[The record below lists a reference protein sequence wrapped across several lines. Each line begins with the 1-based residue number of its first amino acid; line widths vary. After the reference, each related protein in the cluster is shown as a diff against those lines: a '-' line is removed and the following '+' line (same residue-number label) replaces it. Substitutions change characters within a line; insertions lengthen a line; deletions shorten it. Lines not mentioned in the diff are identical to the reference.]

1 MHKYTGKLMIGLITV
16 LLIFIGLNQN
26 ISAQDQNLADM
37 IEVRTTDSSN
47 DADAEQM
54 IERLNNVDSRILYET
69 NRSGVSIIL
78 MDVPLTDL
86 PEFQHLSG
94 TVPRGWEQSGSTW
107 DDVPGAGGFTTAARM
122 GYSDA
127 GNGHSTINLE
137 LHEYAHA
144 VDSYTAGFTF
154 SSTSEFNEIM
164 AAEKN
169 ALFGDHQVSEYFDV
183 PSEYFAE
190 VFAMYYLDGKERDK
204 LQSRAPRTYEYIDT
218 LHNRIVT
225 FGEITGNTMTIHW
238 DAHENAESY
247 NVYQDGELVD
257 NVSETEYEATDLE
270 TNTNYEFY
278 VEPLNDDGDA
288 LFTSFFRHAST
299 SAEPDDSAEEKEA
312 PDVDDSKLEEAISQA
327 EEVPEAERSDDLA
340 NALSE
345 AQEMLSESD
354 EGNVEE
360 QSSIDEAAETL
371 LTAIGENSMDEE
383 ERPEQDALESSDEE
397 QTEAEASSEESES
410 GEDAVSEEETPE
422 NSASEDETSGEETV
436 SEGDQSSE
444 TNPEEGASKEDESSD
459 EKSETEEAS
468 QVETDEESEAV
479 ANPIFDGNHFIFIVA
494 VMLLILAAASA
505 VLIKVLR
512 K

>member
-1 MHKYTGKLMIGLITV
+1 MHKYTGKLMTGLIIG

-37 IEVRTTDSSN
+37 IEVRTTDDSN
-47 DADAEQM
+47 DAEARQM

-94 TVPRGWEQSGSTW
+94 TVPRGWEQSASTW
-107 DDVPGAGGFTTAARM
+107 DDVPGAGGFTTAARI
-122 GYSDA
+122 GYSDP

-154 SSTSEFNEIM
+154 SSTSEFNELM
-164 AAEKN
+164 AAEKD
-169 ALFGDHQVSEYFDV
+169 ALFGDHEVPQYFDV

-190 VFAMYYLDGKERDK
+190 VFAMYYLGGEERDK
-204 LQSRAPRTYEYIDT
+204 LQSRAPQTYDYIDT
-218 LHNRIVT
+218 LHNRIVS

-238 DAHENAESY
+238 DAHDNAESY
-247 NVYQDGELVD
+247 NIYQNGELVD
-257 NVSETEYEATDLE
+257 NVSESEYEATDLE

-278 VEPLNDDGDA
+278 VEPLNADGDA
-288 LFTSFFRHAST
+288 LFTSFFRYAAT
-299 SAEPDDSAEEKEA
+299 SAEPDDSEEEEEA
-312 PDVDDSKLEEAISQA
+312 PDIDVSKLEEAISQA
-327 EEVPEAERSDDLA
+327 EEIPEAERSDELNGALDDAQEL
-340 NALSE
+340 LSE
-345 AQEMLSESD
+345 TD

-360 QSSIDEAAETL
+360 QSSVDETAEAL
-371 LTAIGENSMDEE
+371 LTAIEEASMEE
-383 ERPEQDALESSDEE
+383 AERPEEDITDSTEEEQSESEDSTEETSTEDENAEDEVSEE
-397 QTEAEASSEESES
+397 QTGGETAEETQSEESSSEGDNTAEEGSSEESET
-410 GEDAVSEEETPE
+410 GET
-422 NSASEDETSGEETV
+422 
-436 SEGDQSSE
+436 
-444 TNPEEGASKEDESSD
+444 
-459 EKSETEEAS
+459 S
-468 QVETDEESEAV
+468 QVETDEESETA
-479 ANPIFDGNHFIFIVA
+479 ASPAFDSNYIIFIAA
-494 VMLLILAAASA
+494 VILLILAVASA

>member
-1 MHKYTGKLMIGLITV
+1 MYKYTVKLMIGLITG

-26 ISAQDQNLADM
+26 ITAQDQNLADM
-37 IEVRTTDSSN
+37 TEVRTTDSSN
-47 DADAEQM
+47 NAEAEQM

-107 DDVPGAGGFTTAARM
+107 DDVPGAGGFTTAARI
-122 GYSDA
+122 GYSNA

-154 SSTSEFNEIM
+154 SSTSEFSSLM
-164 AAEKN
+164 ASEKN
-169 ALFGDHQVSEYFDV
+169 ALFGDHQVSQYFDV

-190 VFAMYYLDGKERDK
+190 VFAMYYLGGEERNK
-204 LQSRAPRTYEYIDT
+204 LQSRAPQTYEYIET
-218 LHNRIVT
+218 LHNRIVS

-238 DAHENAESY
+238 DEHEDAESY
-247 NVYQDGELVD
+247 NVYQNGELVD
-257 NVSETEYEATDLE
+257 NVSEAEYKAKKLE

-278 VEPLNDDGDA
+278 VEPLNANDDA
-288 LFTSFFRHAST
+288 LFTSFFRHATT
-299 SAEPDDSAEEKEA
+299 SAESDDSAEEA

-327 EEVPEAERSDDLA
+327 EEIPEAERSDDLVDK
-340 NALSE
+340 LEE
-345 AQEMLSESD
+345 AQKMLSEID
-354 EGNVEE
+354 EGNVEG
-360 QSSIDEAAETL
+360 QSSIDEATEAL
-371 LTAIGENSMDEE
+371 LTAIEQNSMDEE
-383 ERPEQDALESSDEE
+383 EKPEEDASESAGEE
-397 QTEAEASSEESES
+397 QSESEESPEETASEEESSSEEESVEEESSEEGTS
-410 GEDAVSEEETPE
+410 TERESEPEDASE
-422 NSASEDETSGEETV
+422 
-436 SEGDQSSE
+436 
-444 TNPEEGASKEDESSD
+444 
-459 EKSETEEAS
+459 
-468 QVETDEESEAV
+468 VETDEESQAV

-494 VMLLILAAASA
+494 VILLILAVASA
-505 VLIKVLR
+505 VLIRVLR

>member
-1 MHKYTGKLMIGLITV
+1 MHKYTGKLMIGLIAG
-16 LLIFIGLNQN
+16 LLIFIGLNQD
-26 ISAQDQNLADM
+26 ISAQDQNLTDM

-47 DADAEQM
+47 NAEAEQM

-107 DDVPGAGGFTTAARM
+107 DDVPGAGGFTTAARI
-122 GYSDA
+122 GYSNA

-154 SSTSEFNEIM
+154 SSTSEFSSLM
-164 AAEKN
+164 ASEKN
-169 ALFGDHQVSEYFDV
+169 ALFGDHQVSQYFDV

-190 VFAMYYLDGKERDK
+190 VFAMYYLGGEDRNK
-204 LQSRAPRTYEYIDT
+204 LQSRAPQTYEYIET
-218 LHNRIVT
+218 LHNRIVS

-238 DAHENAESY
+238 DAHEDAESY
-247 NVYQDGELVD
+247 NIYQNGELVD
-257 NVSETEYEATDLE
+257 NVSETEYTAEELE

-278 VEPLNDDGDA
+278 VEPLNADEDV
-288 LFTSFFRHAST
+288 LFTSFYRHATT
-299 SAEPDDSAEEKEA
+299 SAEPDDSAEEEES
-312 PDVDDSKLEEAISQA
+312 PDVDVSKLEEAISQT
-327 EEVPEAERSDDLA
+327 EEIPEDERSDDLA
-340 NALSE
+340 DKLSD
-345 AQEMLSESD
+345 AQGVLAESN

-360 QSSIDEAAETL
+360 QSSIDEAAEAL
-371 LTAIGENSMDEE
+371 LTAIEQNSMDEE
-383 ERPEQDALESSDEE
+383 EKPEEDAMESAEEE
-397 QTEAEASSEESES
+397 QSESEES
-410 GEDAVSEEETPE
+410 AEETAPE
-422 NSASEDETSGEETV
+422 GESTSVEESAEEDTSSEDGSG
-436 SEGDQSSE
+436 
-444 TNPEEGASKEDESSD
+444 
-459 EKSETEEAS
+459 TEEAS
-468 QVETDEESEAV
+468 EVETDEESEAV

-494 VMLLILAAASA
+494 VILLILAAISA
-505 VLIKVLR
+505 VLIRVLR

>member
-1 MHKYTGKLMIGLITV
+1 MHKYAGKLMIGIIAG

-26 ISAQDQNLADM
+26 ISAQDQNLDDM

-47 DADAEQM
+47 NAEAEKM

-78 MDVPLTDL
+78 MDVPLTEL

-107 DDVPGAGGFTTAARM
+107 DNVPGAGGFTTAARI
-122 GYSDA
+122 GYSDP

-154 SSTSEFNEIM
+154 SSTSEFNGLM
-164 AAEKN
+164 ASEKN

-190 VFAMYYLDGKERDK
+190 VFAMYYLGGEERDK
-204 LQSRAPRTYEYIDT
+204 LQSRAPQTYEYIDT

-238 DAHENAESY
+238 DEHENAESY
-247 NVYQDGELVD
+247 NVYQNGELVD
-257 NVSETEYEATDLE
+257 NVSESEYEATDLE

-278 VEPLNDDGDA
+278 VEPLNADDDA
-288 LFTSFFRHAST
+288 LFTSFFRHATT
-299 SAEPDDSAEEKEA
+299 SAEPDDSAEEEEA
-312 PDVDDSKLEEAISQA
+312 LDVDDSKLEEAISQA
-327 EEVPEAERSDDLA
+327 EEIPEPERSDDLSA
-340 NALSE
+340 ALSE

-360 QSSIDEAAETL
+360 QSSIDEATEAL
-371 LTAIGENSMDEE
+371 LIAVEENSMDEE
-383 ERPEQDALESSDEE
+383 EKPEEDASESAEEE
-397 QTEAEASSEESES
+397 QNESEETAEETES
-410 GEDAVSEEETPE
+410 GEDAEPEQDTAEESASGDGTSEGETASEEEGQ
-422 NSASEDETSGEETV
+422 SAETGSEEE
-436 SEGDQSSE
+436 SSE
-444 TNPEEGASKEDESSD
+444 
-459 EKSETEEAS
+459 
-468 QVETDEESEAV
+468 VETDEESEAV

>member
-144 VDSYTAGFTF
+144 VDRYTAGFTF

-183 PSEYFAE
+183 PSDYFAE

-225 FGEITGNTMTIHW
+225 FGEITGNTMMIHW
-238 DAHENAESY
+238 DAHDNAESY
-247 NVYQDGELVD
+247 NVYQNGELVD
-257 NVSETEYEATDLE
+257 NVSESEYEATDLD

-278 VEPLNDDGDA
+278 VEPLDSSGDA
-288 LFTSFFRHAST
+288 LFTSFFRHAT
-299 SAEPDDSAEEKEA
+299 TAAEPDDSEEEEEA

-327 EEVPEAERSDDLA
+327 EEIPEAERSDDLA
-340 NALSE
+340 EALSE
-345 AQEMLSESD
+345 AQDMLSESD

-360 QSSIDEAAETL
+360 QSSIDEAAEAL
-371 LTAIGENSMDEE
+371 LTAIEQNSMDEE
-383 ERPEQDALESSDEE
+383 ERPEEDVTDASEEEHSESEESTEDTAAENDEEETSAEEEEQAEKTAPGEESSEDDNTGEE
-397 QTEAEASSEESES
+397 SSSEEES
-410 GEDAVSEEETPE
+410 
-422 NSASEDETSGEETV
+422 
-436 SEGDQSSE
+436 
-444 TNPEEGASKEDESSD
+444 
-459 EKSETEEAS
+459 S
-468 QVETDEESEAV
+468 QVETDEESAAV
-479 ANPIFDGNHFIFIVA
+479 ASPMFDDNYFIFIVA
-494 VMLLILAAASA
+494 VILLILAVASA
-505 VLIKVLR
+505 VLIRVLR

>member
-107 DDVPGAGGFTTAARM
+107 DDVPGAGGFTTAARI

-225 FGEITGNTMTIHW
+225 FGEITGNTMMIHW
-238 DAHENAESY
+238 DAHDNAESY
-247 NVYQDGELVD
+247 NVYQNGELVD
-257 NVSETEYEATDLE
+257 NVSESEYEATDLD

-278 VEPLNDDGDA
+278 VEPLDSSDDA
-288 LFTSFFRHAST
+288 LFTSFFRHAT
-299 SAEPDDSAEEKEA
+299 TAAEPDDSEEEEEA

-327 EEVPEAERSDDLA
+327 EEIPEAERSDDLA
-340 NALSE
+340 EALSE
-345 AQEMLSESD
+345 AQDMLSESD

-360 QSSIDEAAETL
+360 QSSIDEAAEAL
-371 LTAIGENSMDEE
+371 LTAIEQNSMDEE
-383 ERPEQDALESSDEE
+383 ERPEEDVTDASEE
-397 QTEAEASSEESES
+397 EHSESEEST
-410 GEDAVSEEETPE
+410 EDT
-422 NSASEDETSGEETV
+422 
-436 SEGDQSSE
+436 
-444 TNPEEGASKEDESSD
+444 
-459 EKSETEEAS
+459 
-468 QVETDEESEAV
+468 
-479 ANPIFDGNHFIFIVA
+479 
-494 VMLLILAAASA
+494 AAE
-505 VLIKVLR
+505 
-512 K
+512 